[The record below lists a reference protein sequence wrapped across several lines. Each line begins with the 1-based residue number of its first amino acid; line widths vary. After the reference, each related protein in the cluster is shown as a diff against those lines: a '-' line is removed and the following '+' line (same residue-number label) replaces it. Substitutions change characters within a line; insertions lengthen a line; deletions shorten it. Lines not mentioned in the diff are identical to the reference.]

1 MDLTLGEEILILLRE
16 RGPLTVEEIASY
28 LRRSV
33 DEVREELKYLELD
46 KLVTRVKKGL
56 IFKKEAYDLTPTG
69 LDEAEKAFEKLRARA
84 DEFIRRL
91 KSTNPDEV
99 EEILNQYASLIP
111 LLLLLDLIP
120 LELLMLM
127 GLDVLLLGPIMMH
140 GNQ

>member
-1 MDLTLGEEILILLRE
+1 
-16 RGPLTVEEIASY
+16 LTVEEIASY

-111 LLLLLDLIP
+111 LLLL
-120 LELLMLM
+120 M
-127 GLDVLLLGPIMMH
+127 GLDVLLLGPIVMH